1 MFLHPNP
8 VNRSEKRIKMNSTGY
23 VNSTGYA
30 KLEKNLVDIIEEQ
43 QIKLG
48 YCREDVRLYYPLSS
62 LNHFFETTDDAQ
74 AMLDRLSSLPDD
86 FRSKLGDVKV
96 TQINGRFC
104 FLIPKEG
111 SKYVHENIAPDGF
124 LSELIAYVGGLD
136 CTMQGIFDL
145 FHRYSKNVV
154 IEKAKND
161 EFDYVVHFD
170 YGAGGAHPQSFLVT
184 TTPTFQVKLLPAADR
199 RGAVCRFFCARK
211 FRGTLPIFLSRA
223 SRAAGGPQ

>member
-1 MFLHPNP
+1 MFLYPGP
-8 VNRSEKRIKMNSTGY
+8 VNRSEKRIKM
-23 VNSTGYA
+23 NSTGYA

-96 TQINGRFC
+96 TQSNGRFC

-111 SKYVHENIAPDGF
+111 SEYVHENIAPDGF

-154 IEKAKND
+154 IEKAKDD

-170 YGAGGAHPQSFLVT
+170 YGADGEQGGDEYYYCFKDEGCHIIYHRFL
-184 TTPTFQVKLLPAADR
+184 PEDYKDLF
-199 RGAVCRFFCARK
+199 
-211 FRGTLPIFLSRA
+211 
-223 SRAAGGPQ
+223 